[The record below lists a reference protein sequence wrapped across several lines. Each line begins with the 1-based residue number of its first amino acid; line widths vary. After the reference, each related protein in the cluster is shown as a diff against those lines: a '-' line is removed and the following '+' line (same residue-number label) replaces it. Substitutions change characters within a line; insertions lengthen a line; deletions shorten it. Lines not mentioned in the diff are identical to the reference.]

1 MAIASATS
9 SKTESTPANAT
20 PVSNSNP
27 RHNQCTSDRDARS
40 GRGGGESA
48 GDGDGVELMAN
59 SLLPAGNM
67 KMRADVKNQVSI
79 SPLPTDDSEVGDV
92 TL

>member
-1 MAIASATS
+1 
-9 SKTESTPANAT
+9 
-20 PVSNSNP
+20 
-27 RHNQCTSDRDARS
+27 
-40 GRGGGESA
+40 
-48 GDGDGVELMAN
+48 MAN